1 MSLSIRPVRVEE
13 LQLAV
18 KALKVKKVPGKGQ
31 IKYGIIQILR
41 KRALLLSTLIFN
53 AIQRVQY
60 FPKQWKRISLLPSL
74 SKVFERL
81 LTSQLIEFMDDNK
94 TIPDHQFRFR
104 SDHSAIE
111 QLHRVVNHILKAFD
125 HREYCNGV
133 FLDIQQAFDRVWH
146 LGLLAKVKLALPA
159 NHSSVKEREF
169 VRYLSNGPKVRY
181 KCANLYFAL
190 KQENNFPIKIKIKIR
205 KK

>member
-146 LGLLAKVKLALPA
+146 LGLLAKVK
-159 NHSSVKEREF
+159 EREF

-190 KQENNFPIKIKIKIR
+190 KQENNFPIKIKIKIKIR